1 MDSPRSSRIA
11 VDASGHAYI
20 TGFSNSFDI
29 PLPPTF
35 QPTILGGRGG
45 PADTFIA
52 KIVPGGD
59 QLTYLT
65 FLSSSNDNDFAD
77 DIAVDNA
84 GHAYVIGTLS
94 TNLPSAIDF
103 PIQNAIQPF
112 HGGGGGGNDVFIA
125 QLTPAGGN
133 VVFSTFFGGSGNDAA
148 RSIALDSVGDLY
160 ITGGTGIAP
169 IQNFPL
175 LNPAQS
181 VFGAGATDA
190 FVAKIITK
198 LARPSDGKVEV
209 EQKVSFTQGGF
220 GGFLEDNDNFGV
232 SVAELGDL
240 DGDGIGDVA
249 VGAALDDD
257 GGPGRGAVW
266 IVFLNTDGTVK
277 AEQKISDTQGGFTGG
292 PQRYR

>member
-1 MDSPRSSRIA
+1 MIVAKLSPDGSAFEYATFFGGSGVDSPRSSRIA

-112 HGGGGGGNDVFIA
+112 HGGGW
-125 QLTPAGGN
+125 Q
-133 VVFSTFFGGSGNDAA
+133 
-148 RSIALDSVGDLY
+148 
-160 ITGGTGIAP
+160 
-169 IQNFPL
+169 
-175 LNPAQS
+175 
-181 VFGAGATDA
+181 
-190 FVAKIITK
+190 
-198 LARPSDGKVEV
+198 
-209 EQKVSFTQGGF
+209 
-220 GGFLEDNDNFGV
+220 
-232 SVAELGDL
+232 
-240 DGDGIGDVA
+240 
-249 VGAALDDD
+249 
-257 GGPGRGAVW
+257 
-266 IVFLNTDGTVK
+266 
-277 AEQKISDTQGGFTGG
+277 
-292 PQRYR
+292 